1 MQKDQ
6 VVKMKTKRIKNAA
19 FDTQWAGLARW
30 NPLPVLLA
38 LVSCLMLGCL
48 TRYGKTLSNLVQK
61 REAGEISEAEY
72 QEELLKIKE
81 TEPWGFEPNVC
92 PEDNKSLGAA
102 SPASRKGFVPK
113 NLRLNK

>member
-1 MQKDQ
+1 
-6 VVKMKTKRIKNAA
+6 MKTKTKRVKNTA
-19 FDTQWAGLARW
+19 FDAQWAGCARW
-30 NPLPVLLA
+30 RPLPVLVV

-48 TRYGKTLSNLVQK
+48 TRYGQTLSNLVQK

-92 PEDNKSLGAA
+92 PEGNNSLGVA
-102 SPASRKGFVPK
+102 SSGSLKGHVPK
-113 NLRLNK
+113 SLRLNK